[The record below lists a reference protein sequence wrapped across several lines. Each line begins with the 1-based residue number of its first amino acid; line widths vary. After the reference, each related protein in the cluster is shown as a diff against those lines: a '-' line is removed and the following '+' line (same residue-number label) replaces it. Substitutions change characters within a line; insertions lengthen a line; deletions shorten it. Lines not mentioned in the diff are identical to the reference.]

1 MRFVHIKQV
10 YATISSGVQYILS
23 RMSFDKSTTAKA
35 SMILDMVTYMAS
47 AIHILGCLWIGI
59 GFATECSWL
68 EAGGG
73 GCNDGNKIVNP
84 SKDDE
89 IYI

>member
-23 RMSFDKSTTAKA
+23 RMSFDKSTTEKA

-59 GFATECSWL
+59 GFAVECSWL